1 MVWRWR
7 FKRNITSYLQYRLR
21 VILIQAMSEKDEY
34 TYYFKNK
41 SSAKVF
47 RELDAYLVS
56 NYYILLYYHY
66 IF

>member
-1 MVWRWR
+1 
-7 FKRNITSYLQYRLR
+7 
-21 VILIQAMSEKDEY
+21 MSEKDEY